1 MKCMDEHPPA
11 SQPTPVAAARGTR
24 WETFLYRLLLVWGF
38 LLIAAIIIGVVG
50 FLIHFLALQW

>member
-1 MKCMDEHPPA
+1 MDEHPHAPR
-11 SQPTPVAAARGTR
+11 PTSVAAAHGTR

-50 FLIHFLALQW
+50 FLIHFVALQW